1 MQFFT
6 SAPFKAFSA
15 GFAITALAMSNAL
28 IPGLWSD
35 MLAFIA

>member
-1 MQFFT
+1 MQFLK
-6 SAPFKAFSA
+6 SAPFKAFTA

-28 IPGLWSD
+28 VPGLWSE